1 MPTIIKADSETGLIY
16 TADGSGILELQS
28 SAGVVVATNNSG
40 AFSIPAGTT
49 AQRPVSPVNGMIR
62 YNTTLGLVEI
72 YKAGVWSD
80 IAGRAVG
87 GNMDQI
93 FWLNDV
99 TVTASYTVP
108 TGKNAVTAGPVTIN
122 DGVTVTVSDGSVW
135 TVV

>member
-72 YKAGVWSD
+72 YKAGIWSD
-80 IAGRAVG
+80 VSGRAVG

>member
-49 AQRPVSPVNGMIR
+49 AQRPASPVNGMIR

-80 IAGRAVG
+80 VSGRAVG

-99 TVTASYTVP
+99 TVTASYTIP

>member
-28 SAGVVVATNNSG
+28 SAGVLVATNNSG

-49 AQRPVSPVNGMIR
+49 AQRPASPVNGMIR

-80 IAGRAVG
+80 VSGRAVG

-99 TVTASYTVP
+99 TVTASYTIP

>member
-28 SAGVVVATNNSG
+28 SAGVLVATNNSG

-99 TVTASYTVP
+99 TITASYTVP

>member
-28 SAGVVVATNNSG
+28 SAGVLVATNNSG

-49 AQRPVSPVNGMIR
+49 AQRPASPVNGMIR

-99 TVTASYTVP
+99 TITASYTVP

>member
-49 AQRPVSPVNGMIR
+49 AQRPTSPVNGMIR

-80 IAGRAVG
+80 VSGRAVG

>member
-49 AQRPVSPVNGMIR
+49 AQRPVNPVNGMIR

-80 IAGRAVG
+80 VSGRAVG

>member
-49 AQRPVSPVNGMIR
+49 AQRPASPVNGMIR

-80 IAGRAVG
+80 VSGRAVG

>member
-80 IAGRAVG
+80 VSGRAVG

>member
-49 AQRPVSPVNGMIR
+49 AQRPASPVNGMIR

>member
-28 SAGVVVATNNSG
+28 SAGVLVATNNSG

-49 AQRPVSPVNGMIR
+49 AQRPASPVNGMIR